1 MNRVRARVQIFERH
15 GQVEEVFIM
24 RGGSRSGM
32 ACAFVR
38 FRTREMAQQAIDA
51 IHGQARFPSCD
62 QAPPRHAL
70 AVGLVGTRMPRWGWN
85 GALTAAPLPSAR

>member
-51 IHGQARFPSCD
+51 IHGQARFPSRD
-62 QAPPRHAL
+62 LAPPRA
-70 AVGLVGTRMPRWGWN
+70 MRWQLGR
-85 GALTAAPLPSAR
+85 SARARRAGDGAAR